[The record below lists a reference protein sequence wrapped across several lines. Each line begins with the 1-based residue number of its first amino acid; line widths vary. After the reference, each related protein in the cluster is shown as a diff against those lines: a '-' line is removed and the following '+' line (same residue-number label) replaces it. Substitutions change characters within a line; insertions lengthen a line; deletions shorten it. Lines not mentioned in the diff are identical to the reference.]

1 MLTCFCRIS
10 NLVKHNFLSFFF
22 LVFWQ
27 FFFQCMTAQQ
37 QHRWA
42 AAEKNETIQKE
53 KNEKTKKVL
62 EKLQKE

>member
-1 MLTCFCRIS
+1 MLTCFCLILD
-10 NLVKHNFLSFFF
+10 LVKQTFLSFF

-42 AAEKNETIQKE
+42 AAGKNETIQKE
-53 KNEKTKKVL
+53 KKKF
-62 EKLQKE
+62 